1 MSLRL
6 RVLLLVTL
14 VNVAVFTAGLW
25 FLSSRLAGEREA
37 LQLEFAERLDY
48 TLRPTIDP
56 DGELKVAQILQW
68 PYWKDFEDA
77 IIIDRNLSVAADGR
91 ITPRAVFLNPTGS
104 LRRQH
109 SLDVQAILRL
119 MARAMEASQPV
130 GGAQGLSVPIYDLG
144 GRTWGALWF
153 RLDTSV
159 DRGPLIVGLAP
170 WFLAST
176 ILLTLGTFLM
186 LRRFVLHPVEQLAE
200 GARRVRSG
208 ALDTRLVVPGRR
220 DELADLM
227 RSFNDMTAQV
237 QSFNERLE
245 REVGLATAQVRAIE
259 AAAMRQRQLA
269 AMGELAA
276 GIAHEINNPLG
287 GMLNAVQVLE
297 RDDLERSRR
306 ARYLALLTDG
316 LERVQATVGK
326 LLRFT
331 PRETLRAPLDLSEA
345 ARASVSLVE
354 HRAVQRG
361 VRLEF
366 EAQPGLP
373 QVLGDRTELGQAVLN
388 LVGNA
393 LDALESAPPPGGG
406 RVRVLLERAG
416 DRVSLTVED
425 NGPGVGP
432 QVLERLGD
440 LFYTTKE
447 VGKGTGLGLALVQ
460 SIVLQHGGRV
470 EFSSRVGA
478 GLKARI
484 LLPGLPEAA
493 P

>member
-6 RVLLLVTL
+6 RVLLLVTV
-14 VNVAVFTAGLW
+14 VNVVVFTAGLW
-25 FLSSRLAGEREA
+25 FLSSRLAREREA

-56 DGELKVAQILQW
+56 AGELKVAQILQW

-77 IIIDRNLSVAADGR
+77 IIIDRNWGVSAEGR
-91 ITPRAVFLNPTGS
+91 IVPRAVFLNPSGS
-104 LRRQH
+104 FRRG
-109 SLDVQAILRL
+109 STVDMDSILRL
-119 MARAMEASQPV
+119 MVRAMEVGQPV

-159 DRGPLIVGLAP
+159 DRTALVASLAP
-170 WFLAST
+170 WFLGST
-176 ILLTLGTFLM
+176 ILLTIGTFLL
-186 LRRFVLHPVEQLAE
+186 LRRFVLRPVEALAE
-200 GARRVRSG
+200 GARRVRAG
-208 ALDTRLVVPGRR
+208 DLETRLLVPGRR
-220 DELADLM
+220 DELAGLM
-227 RSFNDMTAQV
+227 RTFNEMTAQV

-245 REVGLATAQVRAIE
+245 QEVGEATARVRAME
-259 AAAMRQRQLA
+259 SAAMRQRQLA

-287 GMLNAVQVLE
+287 GMLNAVQALE
-297 RDDLERSRR
+297 RGDLPAERR
-306 ARYLALLTDG
+306 ARYLALLLDG
-316 LERVQATVGK
+316 LERVRATVGK

-331 PRETLRAPLDLSEA
+331 PRATVRKALDLSQA
-345 ARASVSLVE
+345 ARDAVSLVE
-354 HRAVQRG
+354 HRAERLG

-366 EAQPGLP
+366 QVEEGLP
-373 QVLGDRTELGQAVLN
+373 PVLGDRTELGQALLN

-393 LDALESAPPPGGG
+393 LDALESSPPTGGG
-406 RVRVLLERAG
+406 RIVVRLERNG
-416 DRVSLTVED
+416 GQVSLSVED

-432 QVLERLGD
+432 EVLERLGS

-460 SIVLQHGGRV
+460 SIVSQHGGRV
-470 EFSSRVGA
+470 EFFSRPGQGFLA
-478 GLKARI
+478 QI
-484 LLPGLPEAA
+484 LLPILGGPG
-493 P
+493 